1 MWNGFGWME
10 LWIVVLIA
18 TLGMELVSVG
28 LTSIWFSFGAL
39 GAIAACAAGSPEW
52 LQGTVFLAI
61 SLLML
66 VFTRPWA
73 VRFLNN
79 RRVKTNL
86 EEIVGSEVRVIELVD
101 NKLECGK
108 ALRAG
113 LEWTA
118 RARNTD
124 DVFLPD
130 EMAKVS
136 GVEGVKLILE
146 KLPIEYQLKDDSLPK
161 ELREVG
167 SGI

>member
-1 MWNGFGWME
+1 
-10 LWIVVLIA
+10 
-18 TLGMELVSVG
+18 
-28 LTSIWFSFGAL
+28 
-39 GAIAACAAGSPEW
+39 
-52 LQGTVFLAI
+52 
-61 SLLML
+61 ML